1 MGVVAVSAAID
12 LDEPPAE
19 CHPALR
25 AARRELA
32 HFDVNRELYER
43 RDKVHHL
50 TRLGLSAEEISLE
63 IGLSGRGVERH
74 RVKPPAPQR
83 PLLYDGASV
92 SDRRAAELED
102 MADFALQLAVVLR
115 DEDPLISWGALCRLD
130 RRRLQE
136 LTVIACC
143 LIPPDMTKEQL
154 LGWVRPLAR
163 EEQ

>member
-1 MGVVAVSAAID
+1 MTTA
-12 LDEPPAE
+12 EPLP
-19 CHPALR
+19 LR
-25 AARRELA
+25 EARIELA
-32 HFDVNRELYER
+32 QFDTNRDQYELR
-43 RDKVHHL
+43 RKVHHL
-50 TRLGLSAEEISLE
+50 TREGRSAQDIAAALGVTD
-63 IGLSGRGVERH
+63 RTVDRH
-74 RVKPPAPQR
+74 RMKPLPPQR

-143 LIPPDMTKEQL
+143 LIPPDMTREQL